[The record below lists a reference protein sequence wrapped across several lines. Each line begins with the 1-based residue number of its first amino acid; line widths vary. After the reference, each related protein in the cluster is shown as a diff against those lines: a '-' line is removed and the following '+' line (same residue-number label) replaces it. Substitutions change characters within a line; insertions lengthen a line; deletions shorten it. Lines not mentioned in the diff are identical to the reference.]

1 MYTLGGLMTVDSG
14 RQSKADLCTVELLKT
29 YHEIKRESVPEALKS
44 KLGNIINKHYI
55 VLSFKVTSDTKKE
68 HLVYVKMNPDFNN
81 NWSENEVEVYCD
93 CADFKFR
100 SAYILNQNN
109 SLFTTNRTKISLG
122 SAITERPKT
131 KTATSL
137 LCKHAYAVIKW
148 LLINYKNVMRFI

>member
-1 MYTLGGLMTVDSG
+1 
-14 RQSKADLCTVELLKT
+14 
-29 YHEIKRESVPEALKS
+29 
-44 KLGNIINKHYI
+44 
-55 VLSFKVTSDTKKE
+55 
-68 HLVYVKMNPDFNN
+68 MNPDFNN

-109 SLFTTNRTKISLG
+109 SLFATNRTKISLG

-148 LLINYKNVMRFI
+148 LLINYKNVMKFI

>member
-14 RQSKADLCTVELLKT
+14 RQSKADLCTVKLLKT
-29 YHEIKRESVPEALKS
+29 YHEITKESVPDALKS
-44 KLGNIINKHYI
+44 KLGSTINRHYI
-55 VLSFKVTSDTKKE
+55 ILSFKVTSDTKKE

-81 NWSENEVEVYCD
+81 NWSGNEVEVYCD

-109 SLFTTNRTKISLG
+109 SLFVTNRTKLALG
-122 SAITERPKT
+122 SAITEKPKT
-131 KTATSL
+131 KTATSF

-148 LLINYKNVMRFI
+148 LSMNYGNVMKFV